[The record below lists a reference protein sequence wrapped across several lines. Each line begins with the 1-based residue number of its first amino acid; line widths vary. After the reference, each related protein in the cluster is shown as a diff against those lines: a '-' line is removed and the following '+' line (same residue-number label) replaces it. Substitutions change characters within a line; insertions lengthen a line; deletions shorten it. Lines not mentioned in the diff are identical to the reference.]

1 MKGIKVQVSGR
12 LNGAEIAQVNGNE
25 MVVFHY
31 IL

>member
-12 LNGAEIAQVNGNE
+12 LNGAEIAVNGNE